1 MPRLQ
6 ADPKQPFGPCSIRLS
21 GPKPDPYIALKP
33 APPLEPTIWSS
44 TTPVDTAHGET
55 QNPRPVRPEIGDHIR
70 IYCDADRALSLRMLL
85 NGIEVEP
92 SILDA
97 DDSTGG
103 GRKPSQS
110 VTLKRGRYSPFG
122 GSDKIRLVL
131 VGERGEALVVA

>member
-1 MPRLQ
+1 
-6 ADPKQPFGPCSIRLS
+6 
-21 GPKPDPYIALKP
+21 
-33 APPLEPTIWSS
+33 
-44 TTPVDTAHGET
+44 
-55 QNPRPVRPEIGDHIR
+55 
-70 IYCDADRALSLRMLL
+70 MLL

-97 DDSTGG
+97 DDSTDG